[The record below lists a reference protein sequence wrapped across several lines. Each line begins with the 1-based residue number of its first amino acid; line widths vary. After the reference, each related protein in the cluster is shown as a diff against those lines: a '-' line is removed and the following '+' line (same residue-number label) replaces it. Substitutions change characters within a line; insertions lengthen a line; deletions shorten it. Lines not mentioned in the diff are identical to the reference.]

1 MNIIDVVTFGA
12 ILLLVY
18 YAYVSYKL
26 NTYNPYKEEFRM
38 IISTGLETTKWHA
51 RHGNSRNRLSPTSDI
66 ILRWRELEGDK
77 WERKE
82 QIVEDFRPYLY
93 VNPNHL
99 MVKQRN

>member
-1 MNIIDVVTFGA
+1 
-12 ILLLVY
+12 
-18 YAYVSYKL
+18 
-26 NTYNPYKEEFRM
+26 M

-99 MVKQRN
+99 MVKTETKNWLESLGVPRKVPVH